1 MSLIIASN
9 QPNEND
15 TGGRDSSIFKPY
27 SFRNDMSNTIT
38 LPKNSQIALQSA
50 KINIDGSIIVDEG
63 NKFFYVYFGQGIK
76 PPTTAFNLLDNM
88 EESSAYPIKVYFS
101 PDNKGKIASNPAEFA
116 VKIQEALNHY
126 IAHPQLTNRAIVSQ
140 KFGVGGV
147 FEGYEFTFG
156 SAITA
161 QNGGAPNYEPTSFI
175 PQTDTAYATNW
186 RSQRYQAD
194 GTVAKNPATAISPP
208 LWTYTAAPLAA
219 SGTFEVT
226 VNRQR
231 TQFVTFNVPPLV
243 NKLGV
248 CAFDIGNAI
257 GRNAAETAKFVVGMS
272 KSSVLNRRGGQT
284 ALGAI
289 NPQGYYNI
297 VSTDSV
303 SWIPAHFNY
312 CCWVDNQTVAFPV
325 AGGYRVDGQLN
336 LSQSV
341 VDSVNNGPQRYRE
354 EYRNL
359 PRFLTFEYWNLGAS
373 QSDFDAPVDVYS
385 DIGPQHRVPTADNTK
400 ILFIE
405 FRVDG
410 EVIEVYIKSAGAA
423 GDGSNGVYYKLY
435 GHDDTT
441 RATLQLKPVSQDAW
455 SMYPVMGLNNNI
467 LIGGENTKSIDLIH
481 WSGANS
487 NYASVMTGAGGVGD
501 NENGRRNG
509 TIGWVPGIDKTTGAA
524 DFGTV
529 VGGGWLFPNE
539 AGGYMSWN
547 QRCEAESQA
556 WRIHELTRRPFMDR
570 GSLIYIDATAPRLGL
585 NTVKYGTVSGAV
597 PALGY
602 DLQKPVLILQDSS
615 RYSPSEGAGFQQV
628 FGFQGNPIVD
638 GFKLDAGNINF
649 EVVSTAI
656 PQYISTKSIFVRVNN
671 LTQSATNM
679 RAGQISKIVGHLP
692 RFVQDRQNAAGPL
705 YLEPTNLIY
714 LDLKNSEELK
724 INSLDISLCYV
735 DEKLA
740 DSLIGTTIVVFHV
753 REKP

>member
-27 SFRNDMSNTIT
+27 SFRNDMSSTIT

-63 NKFFYVYFGQGIK
+63 NKFFYVYFGQGIQ
-76 PPTTAFNLLDNM
+76 PPTTPFNLLDDM
-88 EESSAYPIKVYFS
+88 EQSSAYPIKVYFS

-126 IAHPQLTNRAIVSQ
+126 IAHPQLTNRVVVSQ
-140 KFGVGGV
+140 KFGGTGL
-147 FEGYEFTFG
+147 FEGYDFTFG

-175 PQTDTAYATNW
+175 PQTNTATATYW
-186 RSQRYQAD
+186 RRQRYGAD
-194 GTVAKNPATAISPP
+194 GKPQKVPANAIDPP
-208 LWTYTAAPLAA
+208 VWTYAAAPAL
-219 SGTFEVT
+219 GTFEIT
-226 VNRQR
+226 QLRQR

-248 CAFDIGNAI
+248 CAFDIADAI
-257 GRNAAETAKFVVGMS
+257 GRDATETAKFVVGLS
-272 KSSVLNRRGGQT
+272 KSSVSKLAATQS
-284 ALGAI
+284 I
-289 NPQGYYNI
+289 NPEGYYSV
-297 VSTDSV
+297 VSSNAV
-303 SWIPAHFNY
+303 SWLPAHFNY
-312 CCWVDNQTVAFPV
+312 CCWVDNQSVAAPI

-341 VDSVNNGPQRYRE
+341 VDSADVGPQRWRESYRF
-354 EYRNL
+354 L
-359 PRFLTFEYWNLGAS
+359 PRFKTFEYWNLGAS
-373 QSDFDAPVDVYS
+373 QSDFDAPVDIYS
-385 DIGPQHRVPTADNTK
+385 NIGPQHRVPTADNTK
-400 ILFIE
+400 IIFIE

-410 EVIEVYIKSAGAA
+410 EVVEVYIKSAGLA

-455 SMYPVMGLNNNI
+455 SLYPVMGLNNNR
-467 LIGGENTKSIDLIH
+467 LIGAEQTKSIDIIH

-487 NYASVMTGAGGVGD
+487 NYASVMTGAAGVGD

-509 TIGWVPGIDKTTGAA
+509 NIGWVQGIDRTTGAS
-524 DFGTV
+524 DFNTII
-529 VGGGWLFPNE
+529 GGGWLFPE
-539 AGGYMSWN
+539 EPGGYMSWN
-547 QRCEAESQA
+547 QRCEAEGQS
-556 WRIHELTRRPFMDR
+556 WRIHDLTNRPFMDR
-570 GSLIYIDATAPRLGL
+570 GNVIYTDATAPRLGL
-585 NTVKYGTVSGAV
+585 NPVKYGTISGAV

-602 DLQKPVLILQDSS
+602 DLQKPVLILQDSR
-615 RYSPSEGAGFQQV
+615 RYSPSEGAGFQQL

-649 EVVSTAI
+649 EVVSTSI